1 MPDSLFR
8 GLVLAV
14 AVLFAGVFAVVV
26 VPPLLVQPDVMAAAL
41 AGFVNPFAAGYA
53 ADAILCWLLLAI
65 WVIHERRTLGV
76 RHGWMCLVL
85 GIVPGVA
92 TGFGLYL
99 LMRSVQMRDRS
110 PA

>member
-1 MPDSLFR
+1 MPESLFR

-53 ADAILCWLLLAI
+53 PMRFCAGCCWPSGSFTSAGRWAFGMAGCVWSWVLC
-65 WVIHERRTLGV
+65 
-76 RHGWMCLVL
+76 
-85 GIVPGVA
+85 
-92 TGFGLYL
+92 
-99 LMRSVQMRDRS
+99 